1 MHKLYKRIKG
11 SPVDMSH
18 PILIT
23 GAAGFIGFHTAL
35 KLLEKG
41 HDVVGIDNLNDYYD
55 VALKNARLDILRQ
68 HEGFHFEKIDIADLP
83 ALQNLWHTQGPFKKV
98 IHLAAQAG
106 VRYSIENPH
115 AYVSSNLVGHL
126 NMLEMCRNTDG
137 FAHLVYASSSSVY
150 GGNTELPYAVS
161 QAVDRPVSLYAA
173 TKKSDELMSYSYAHL
188 YGIPQTGFRFFTVY
202 GPWGRPDMAYFLF
215 ARAISEGKTIKV
227 FNHGDMKRDFT
238 YIDDV
243 VDGLIKGLN
252 TPPTGNAPHRVLN
265 LGNHRSEKLLDFIA
279 VIEKELGRE
288 AQKEFLPM
296 QAGDVKETYAD
307 ISQTQDILDYAPKI
321 SIQDGLHE
329 FVKWFKGYY

>member
-83 ALQNLWHTQGPFKKV
+83 ALQNLWRTQGPFKKV

-126 NMLEMCRNTDG
+126 PQHRRLCASGLRQFIFCLWRQYRTSLCRI
-137 FAHLVYASSSSVY
+137 A
-150 GGNTELPYAVS
+150 
-161 QAVDRPVSLYAA
+161 
-173 TKKSDELMSYSYAHL
+173 
-188 YGIPQTGFRFFTVY
+188 
-202 GPWGRPDMAYFLF
+202 GR
-215 ARAISEGKTIKV
+215 
-227 FNHGDMKRDFT
+227 
-238 YIDDV
+238 
-243 VDGLIKGLN
+243 
-252 TPPTGNAPHRVLN
+252 
-265 LGNHRSEKLLDFIA
+265 
-279 VIEKELGRE
+279 
-288 AQKEFLPM
+288 
-296 QAGDVKETYAD
+296 
-307 ISQTQDILDYAPKI
+307 
-321 SIQDGLHE
+321 
-329 FVKWFKGYY
+329 